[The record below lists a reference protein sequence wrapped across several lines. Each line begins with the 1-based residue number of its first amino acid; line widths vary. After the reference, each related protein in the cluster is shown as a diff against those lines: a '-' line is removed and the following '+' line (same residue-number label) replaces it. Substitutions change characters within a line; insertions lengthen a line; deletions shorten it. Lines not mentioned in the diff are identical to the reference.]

1 MCTFVS
7 TKQRYCYSAVSNSTM
22 SRLAINAIQSKPL
35 SCFESKN
42 SNLKE
47 DVCTVIADFFRL
59 PAPQPKVVWR
69 SLGTRVEC
77 GRAHGKIVWKG
88 GSSQILTRKMT
99 KGGRRFPSAVADKI
113 TVQWLDS
120 IPGCLEIVWVKV
132 IRFLFHLKHSWK
144 DSKKHRKN
152 LKSSE

>member
-1 MCTFVS
+1 MCTYVP
-7 TKQRYCYSAVSNSTM
+7 TKQGYSYSAVSNSTM

-35 SCFESKN
+35 SCFNSQN

-88 GSSQILTRKMT
+88 GRSQLLTRKMT
-99 KGGRRFPSAVADKI
+99 KGGRRLPSAVADRI

-120 IPGCLEIVWVKV
+120 IPGCLKLVWVNVDPFQYKFGATQTSDV
-132 IRFLFHLKHSWK
+132 FGK
-144 DSKKHRKN
+144 
-152 LKSSE
+152 